1 MSADPGSGTPMSERM
16 QALLSRAV
24 EDQLTEQRQ
33 VAGVLAE
40 VRGYLAHVASELEA
54 LRTNPPGGVDEVER
68 QVAAVGADV
77 REAIRVLGD
86 RIDGVSGQVH
96 QRGNDLAELRSAVDG
111 VTGLVQQRGNDLAEL
126 RSAVDGDLS
135 QRIEAVDNALRDLR
149 GAFTGIASRVADLPG
164 RGDVEG
170 MVARV
175 GDPATELAQRIDRVE
190 GWLEEVH
197 AGLFGEDGIQ
207 AQLQELAAPPESD
220 EDEDIEEVDVVEAVE
235 DAVGRA
241 VAESET
247 RVSAQLNDAVAEAIA
262 DSEQRVAA
270 HVDEAVL
277 ALAEALLRKRRN
289 PLAAGGITPGM
300 FDTGP
305 IPVVPA
311 DVVPAEQSTVDL
323 GSHEND
329 PVAEAQYEEAGYD
342 EPQYVEPP
350 YEEARYSGEQPAA
363 SLESYDDAYQPANVG
378 GGQVDL
384 GEDYADDDELARRRR
399 PWWRPGD

>member
-126 RSAVDGDLS
+126 RSAVDGVTGLVQQRGNDLAELRSAVDGDLS

-207 AQLQELAAPPESD
+207 AQVQELAAPPESD

-270 HVDEAVL
+270 HVDEAV
-277 ALAEALLRKRRN
+277 
-289 PLAAGGITPGM
+289 
-300 FDTGP
+300 
-305 IPVVPA
+305 
-311 DVVPAEQSTVDL
+311 
-323 GSHEND
+323 
-329 PVAEAQYEEAGYD
+329 VA
-342 EPQYVEPP
+342 
-350 YEEARYSGEQPAA
+350 
-363 SLESYDDAYQPANVG
+363 
-378 GGQVDL
+378 
-384 GEDYADDDELARRRR
+384 
-399 PWWRPGD
+399 